1 MTDTRRVP
9 ISARVAPELARRLRA
24 AAIQQGRPI
33 TELVEQA
40 LAAAPWAAE
49 PPPPALA
56 GSCTVEH
63 GAAPCP
69 GRHHVV
75 SPLDGEQD
83 GWRCSCGRTFTSES
97 GFAVCPDAPLRLAD

>member
-9 ISARVAPELARRLRA
+9 VTVRLPPELARRLRA
-24 AAIQQGRPI
+24 AAVGQGRTI
-33 TELVEQA
+33 TAVAESA
-40 LAAAPWAAE
+40 LAAADWAAE

-75 SPLDGEQD
+75 SPLDAEQD

-97 GFAVCPDAPLRLAD
+97 GFAVCPDAPLRLAE